1 MGAEVGSHCRPVGVV
16 VGAAVGIGIALA
28 TSSSVENFFGSV
40 FQRLAPAREGGRA
53 GADRT

>member
-1 MGAEVGSHCRPVGVV
+1 VGVV

-40 FQRLAPAREGGRA
+40 FQRLAPAREGGWVGGA